1 VGVAGELYVAGA
13 QLARGYLGRAGLTA
27 ERFVADPFAHVSGS
41 RMYRTGDVVRWNTDG
56 VLEFVGRAD
65 AQVKVRGFRIEP
77 GEIEAVLAGHGQVAQ
92 TAVVVREDQP
102 GDKRLVAYLV
112 AASDGGAVDT
122 AVLRGFVG
130 DRLPEYMVP
139 SAFVMLDSL
148 PLTPNGK
155 LDRRALPAPEYT
167 SNASGRAPRTPR
179 EEVLCGLFAEVLGVS
194 AVSIDDSFFELGG
207 HSLLATRLVS
217 RIRSV
222 IGSEVSIRS
231 VFEAPTVAGLADRL
245 DEVDVTDPFDAL
257 FPLRRQGTGNPLFCV
272 HPVAGLSWCYSGL
285 IRELPADV
293 PIYGLQSRGVGGG
306 EPAATVEEMAVEY
319 AQLIRSVQPVGPY
332 RLLGWSFGGLVAH
345 AVAEELQRQQQEVSL
360 LAVVDAYP
368 TSQVPDMD
376 DDRQGLIR
384 ALAEAAGLTLPD
396 EAAGGD
402 DAEGFSSLL
411 EAYAADQIGEVA
423 RSLDVD
429 ADKAAGLIAV
439 IENNRKLAR
448 SLTPGAVDGG
458 LLFFRAGVDNPMPMS
473 GSEAWTPHVSNGV
486 DEHVIE
492 CDHVAM
498 MQPEPL
504 AHIGRVLRDRL
515 QPGRDPDA

>member
-1 VGVAGELYVAGA
+1 
-13 QLARGYLGRAGLTA
+13 
-27 ERFVADPFAHVSGS
+27 FVADPFAVVSGS
-41 RMYRTGDVVRWNTDG
+41 RMYRTGDVVRWNADG
-56 VLEFVGRAD
+56 VLEFLGRAD

-77 GEIEAVLAGHGQVAQ
+77 GEVEAVLAGHGQVAQ
-92 TAVVVREDQP
+92 TAVVVREDTP
-102 GDKRLVAYLV
+102 GDKRLVAYV
-112 AASDGGAVDT
+112 VPADGGAVDA

-130 DRLPEYMVP
+130 ERLPEYMVP
-139 SAFVMLDSL
+139 SAFVTLDSL
-148 PLTPNGK
+148 PLTLNGK
-155 LDRRALPAPEYT
+155 LDRKALPAPEYV
-167 SNASGRAPRTPR
+167 SDAAGRAPRTPR
-179 EEVLCGLFAEVLGVS
+179 EELLCGLFAEVLGVS
-194 AVSIDDSFFELGG
+194 AVSIDDGFFDLGG

-222 IGSEVSIRS
+222 LGVEVSIRS
-231 VFEAPTVAGLADRL
+231 LFEAPTVAGLIDRL

-257 FPLRRQGTGNPLFCV
+257 FPLRRQGAGDPLFCV
-272 HPVAGLSWCYSGL
+272 HPVVGLSWCYSGL

-306 EPAATVEEMAVEY
+306 KPAATVKEMVVEY

-345 AVAEELQRQQQEVSL
+345 AVAEELQRQQQEVGL

-368 TSQVPDMD
+368 TSQVPDTD
-376 DDRQGLIR
+376 GDRQGLIR

-423 RSLDVD
+423 QSLDVD
-429 ADKAAGLIAV
+429 EDKVAGLIAV
-439 IENNRKLAR
+439 VENNRELAR

-458 LLFFRAGVDNPMPMS
+458 LVFFRAGVNNPMPMS
-473 GSEAWTPHVSNGV
+473 GSEAWTPHVSGGV

-504 AHIGRVLRDRL
+504 AHIGRVLRNRL
-515 QPGRDPDA
+515 QPGKDPGAF